1 MKEPSWAMPLAY
13 QELAR
18 IDSDAGK
25 TAEAEKVLRQALTR
39 YPNDL
44 RLHIQLAAVLD
55 RRGAPGEATALVE
68 KALTLPLGEEASA
81 RLLYNTVRPDSFAAA
96 RTFLEENSR
105 SRLPVLAQALGMP
118 PPAAGT
124 GVGR

>member
-1 MKEPSWAMPLAY
+1 TPLAF

-18 IDSDAGK
+18 LDSDEGK
-25 TAEAEKVLRQALTR
+25 TAEAEKVLRQALKR

-44 RLHIQLAAVLD
+44 RLHVQLAAVLD

-68 KALTLPLGEEASA
+68 KALTLPAGEESSA
-81 RLLYNTVRPDSFAAA
+81 RFLYNTVRPDAFAAA
-96 RTFLEENSR
+96 RTFLAENSR
-105 SRLPVLAQALGMP
+105 SRLPVLAQALGAP